1 MAHPLSAVHSGKV
14 KAVLAGGLVLGVG
27 AAVTLASWTDQA
39 YVDATFGTSSFNI
52 QVDTQGGGEAWV
64 EADTEAAASDL
75 VFSVGVEALVPGGTV
90 YAPVSLQTDPA
101 GSVAGTVTLEGAAA
115 GAGGDEALFDALRY
129 TVTALEED
137 TRCAAGSVAGETL
150 ADGPLTTGSDPGAIT
165 LAADGGNQVDLC
177 FAVSLPR
184 DVDRNTALQGV
195 STSALWR
202 FAASS
207 DDA

>member
-90 YAPVSLQTDPA
+90 YAPVSLQTDPS
-101 GSVAGTVTLEGAAA
+101 GSVAGTVTLEGARPGS
-115 GAGGDEALFDALRY
+115 GADQALFDALTY
-129 TVTALEED
+129 TVTELEQGA
-137 TRCAAGSVAGETL
+137 TCADGAVGGTPLVAGRLT
-150 ADGPLTTGSDPGAIT
+150 DGSAPDAIA
-165 LAADGGNQVDLC
+165 LAADGGDRADLC
-177 FAVSLPR
+177 FAVTLPPEASS
-184 DVDRNTALQGV
+184 NTDLQGV
-195 STSALWR
+195 TTSALWR
-202 FAASS
+202 FAATS
-207 DDA
+207 DAA

>member
-1 MAHPLSAVHSGKV
+1 MPQSAPVPARSR
-14 KAVLAGGLVLGVG
+14 KAKALLAGGLVLGVG
-27 AAVTLASWTDQA
+27 AAVTLASWTDEA
-39 YVDATFGTSSFNI
+39 YVEATFGTSSFNV
-52 QVDTQGGGEAWV
+52 QVTSDGGTAWE
-64 EADTEAAASDL
+64 EADTPGTASAL
-75 VFSVGVEALVPGGTV
+75 MFSLGFDTLEPGATV
-90 YAPVSLQTDPA
+90 YAPVSLRTDPA

-115 GAGGDEALFDALRY
+115 GTGGDEALFDALRY

-150 ADGPLTTGSDPGAIT
+150 ADGPLTTGSDPGAIA